1 MAVTTTRERLIEATA
16 DLFRRQGYTGT
27 GVKQI
32 VEAASAPFGS
42 MYHFFPEGK
51 EELGAETIRWSGAI
65 YLQLI
70 DVFYQA
76 EPDPAVAT
84 RKFFE
89 AAADSVHDT
98 GYTDACPI
106 ATVALEVA
114 STSDPLRKATA
125 DVFESWLAA
134 LDRYFSRAGLTKGQ
148 ARNLSVS
155 LFSLLEG
162 AFILARATRDDTH
175 VRAAGR
181 TAADAV
187 RAAFEKR
194 SAHQAARAPTLSP
207 TK

>member
-1 MAVTTTRERLIEATA
+1 MSNTRDRLIVATA

-32 VEAASAPFGS
+32 VEAAGAPFGS

-51 EELGAETIRWSGAI
+51 EELGSETIRWSGAI
-65 YLQLI
+65 YGQLI
-70 DVFYQA
+70 DLFYVA
-76 EPDPAVAT
+76 GSDPVVAT
-84 RKFFE
+84 RRFFE
-89 AAADSVHDT
+89 AAADNVHET

-114 STSDPLRKATA
+114 STNEPLRRATA

-134 LDRYFSRAGLTKGQ
+134 LDSHFVEAGLTKPQ

-162 AFILARATRDDTH
+162 AFILARATRDHVH
-175 VRAAGR
+175 VRTAGR
-181 TAADAV
+181 TASDVV
-187 RAAFEKR
+187 RAAFDKR
-194 SAHQAARAPTLSP
+194 ATQQRATRGRR
-207 TK
+207 